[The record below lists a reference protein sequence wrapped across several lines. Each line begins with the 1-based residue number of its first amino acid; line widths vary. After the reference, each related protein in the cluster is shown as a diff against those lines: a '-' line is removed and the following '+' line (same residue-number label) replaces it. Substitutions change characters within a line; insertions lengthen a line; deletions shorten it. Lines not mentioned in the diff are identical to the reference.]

1 MTAPARD
8 RRDQLIDVREQRD
21 TAKFEV
27 RAAQGELILTGYAS
41 TFEPYEMYGGP
52 ERGGWIEQL
61 DPHAFDITLRAKPD
75 LNLLINHQGM
85 PLARTKSG
93 TLALSVDHHGLRVE
107 ARLDRSDPDVQR
119 LEPKMQRGD
128 MDEMSFAFTV
138 KKQIWSAAPGFDD
151 PRSHRL
157 ITEVSLH
164 KGDVS
169 VVNYGANPTTSAEIQ
184 SKRRL
189 KRMGR
194 KTMSLAE
201 AETVATLDTKRI
213 DTSVMDRAKRLLA
226 AHTSAGATIGRAD
239 TATPARRGDSAAVV
253 RARQL
258 LNSLAARTT
267 DDGQASPI
275 ELMNETP
282 GRSFMFMAP
291 AHQIVEAA
299 DRQARAQRQAATLA
313 QLDQLR
319 DSVVNPPR
327 RTWTGAL
334 RRD

>member
-1 MTAPARD
+1 MTAPTRD

-21 TAKFEV
+21 TARFEV
-27 RAAQGELILTGYAS
+27 RSDQNELILTGYAS
-41 TFEPYEMYGGP
+41 TFQPYEMYGGP

-61 DPHAFDITLRAKPD
+61 DPHAFDVTLRGKPD

-93 TLALSVDHHGLRVE
+93 TLTLSVDSHGLRVE

-128 MDEMSFAFTV
+128 MTEMSFAFTV
-138 KKQIWSAAPGFDD
+138 KRQTWSAAPGFDD

-194 KTMSLAE
+194 KTLSLAE
-201 AETVATLDTKRI
+201 AETQAMLDDKK
-213 DTSVMDRAKRLLA
+213 TSTAVMERAKRLLA
-226 AHTSAGATIGRAD
+226 AHTSATSSRAS
-239 TATPARRGDSAAVV
+239 AGTPARRGDSAAVV
-253 RARQL
+253 RARQVL
-258 LNSLAARTT
+258 ESLSPRAA

-282 GRSFMFMAP
+282 GRSFVFMAP
-291 AHQIVEAA
+291 AHQILEAA
-299 DRQARAQRQAATLA
+299 DRYAKAQRKAATLA
-313 QLDQLR
+313 QLDKAR
-319 DSVVNPPR
+319 DAVANPPR
-327 RTWTGAL
+327 RTWDGRL
-334 RRD
+334 KR